1 MASCDYLTMS
11 TTATDTT
18 HGADLRR
25 KSSAVVGTEETRNV
39 VDITQLN
46 QEDAALAAQFGY
58 TPVLSNSI
66 SLRFPL
72 SFQPFTSVGAL
83 HIQSP
88 ATTSILAKA
97 TILKRQP
104 KATPQ
109 IIARFHATNPCLSNK
124 PSDNSTLAARAERHE
139 VQTSNEIYVD
149 HSETTYLKTISHPN
163 GSKSSLGSL
172 QCHAHSRR
180 SYAHYTIIAN
190 R

>member
-1 MASCDYLTMS
+1 MS

-72 SFQPFTSVGAL
+72 SFQPFHIRGCSPHTIPCNNVHPSQSNNPEAT
-83 HIQSP
+83 IQSN
-88 ATTSILAKA
+88 
-97 TILKRQP
+97 
-104 KATPQ
+104 TPDYSE
-109 IIARFHATNPCLSNK
+109 IPCDNPL
-124 PSDNSTLAARAERHE
+124 PEQ
-139 VQTSNEIYVD
+139 QT
-149 HSETTYLKTISHPN
+149 
-163 GSKSSLGSL
+163 
-172 QCHAHSRR
+172 
-180 SYAHYTIIAN
+180 
-190 R
+190 